1 MRSLSARAS
10 DRPLQDAK
18 AGKAAQNP
26 GKQPRT
32 MRRRSQRRRIG
43 GWVVLGVALSIIVTT
58 VFGVRQG
65 WHAQAFAALG
75 RGVND
80 VYRATGLTVTEVTLS
95 GRTHTGSPALR
106 RALGV
111 EVGDPILNLDLD
123 DLQDRLQGIGWV
135 ASAEVQRHLPD
146 RLHITIVEREPF
158 ARWQRDGR
166 TALIDRAGA
175 VILTDV
181 GHRFRRLPRVIGPGA
196 NERAAEL
203 LDLLDQSPRLARQV
217 RSASL
222 VRQRR
227 WDVTL
232 DSGITVSLP
241 EQHPDVA
248 WQHLD
253 DPKHR
258 RHLLGKDVG
267 FVDMRIPGRVIVR
280 GKDARVGDTPQEQE
294 T

>member
-1 MRSLSARAS
+1 MRSLSAKSS
-10 DRPLQDAK
+10 DRPVQDPKVAK
-18 AGKAAQNP
+18 AARNP
-26 GKQPRT
+26 GKQQRT
-32 MRRRSQRRRIG
+32 MPRRVKRRRIG
-43 GWVVLGVALSIIVTT
+43 SWIALGLVLAVVLTT

-65 WHAQAFAALG
+65 WHAQALAALG
-75 RGVND
+75 RSVDD
-80 VYRATGLTVTEVTLS
+80 VYRATGLTLAEVTLS
-95 GRTHTGSPALR
+95 GRTNAGSLALR

-111 EVGDPILNLDLD
+111 EIGDPILGLDLD
-123 DLQDRLQGIGWV
+123 HLQERLTGIGWV
-135 ASAEVQRHLPD
+135 ETADVQRHLPD
-146 RLHITIVEREPF
+146 RLHVTITEREPF

-166 TALIDRAGA
+166 TTLIDRNGTI
-175 VILTDV
+175 ILADV
-181 GHRFRRLPRVIGPGA
+181 GHRFGRLPRVIGPGA

-217 RSASL
+217 QSASL
-222 VRQRR
+222 IRERR

-241 EQHPDVA
+241 EQAPEVA

-253 DPKHR
+253 EPKHR

-280 GKDARVGDTPQEQE
+280 GKNASGVETLQERE